1 MNKIRYFSIFKCV
14 SVTILVFLTACGGLP
29 ILGNQGVSDVTPS
42 AAVPVTGQIPA
53 VTVNDQE
60 SDGTTVT
67 VEAVFSQGPGW
78 MVIHNQVNG
87 TVGDA
92 IGETPLNDGE
102 NTNVVVTIDPAKAT
116 PILYAMLHADAGVV
130 GTYEFPGPDVPI
142 MVGGDMLSPAFK
154 ATLTTGGM
162 NMETPAGGSAGQ
174 SVKVADQVLSGS
186 AVMVDEVNSS
196 GPGWIVIY
204 TTDSYGQPVEAIGH
218 AAVQD
223 GVNQNVMVEVD
234 PVKATGTLYA
244 QLQADKGMVGT
255 YEYPGADEPVMVGV
269 QMIAGAFKILDAQA
283 SGGGGGAATPAVLK
297 PSITVAD
304 QQIQD
309 GTVTIPQVVSNGN
322 WWLVIHRQSS
332 DGSMGEYIGQ
342 TLLKNGINTDVVVKI
357 NVTKA
362 SPVLY
367 AMLHEDNAPFGILEF
382 PGTDVP
388 VEENGAMIAPSFN
401 VTGLSQDITITIH
414 KVSDTVSFLT
424 DGDGNSLYISLQDDT
439 GKSNCT
445 GACLT
450 LWKPLIAKSRVV
462 AGPGLVQANL
472 GIITLAD
479 GSHQVTFLGSPLY
492 TYTKDTHPGDTT
504 GQGLNGEWFLVTP

>member
-1 MNKIRYFSIFKCV
+1 MNKIRYFSIFKRF
-14 SVTILVFLTACGGLP
+14 SLFLMIFLTACGALP
-29 ILGNQGVSDVTPS
+29 SLVGPAATPATPS
-42 AAVPVTGQIPA
+42 PAVPVTGQIPA
-53 VTVNDQE
+53 VTVNDQD

-92 IGETPLNDGE
+92 IGEISLNDGE
-102 NTNVVVTIDPAKAT
+102 STNIVVTIDPAKAT
-116 PILYAMLHADAGVV
+116 PIMYAMLHADAGVV
-130 GTYEFPGPDVPI
+130 GTYEFPGPDIPI
-142 MVGGDMLSPAFK
+142 MVNGDMLSPAFK
-154 ATLTTGGM
+154 AALSPGGM
-162 NMETPAGGSAGQ
+162 NMETPAGGNVDL
-174 SVKVADQVLSGS
+174 SVKVSDQVLNGS
-186 AVMVDEVNSS
+186 SVKVEVAVSS

-204 TTDSYGQPVEAIGH
+204 TTDSYGKPVDAIGK

-223 GVNQNVMVEVD
+223 GVNQDVVVEVD
-234 PVKATGTLYA
+234 PAKATGMLYA
-244 QLQADKGMVGT
+244 QLQADKGTVGT

-269 QMIAGAFKILDAQA
+269 QMIAGTFKILEGQA
-283 SGGGGGAATPAVLK
+283 GVGAATPAVLK

-342 TLLKNGINTDVVVKI
+342 ALIKNGINTDVVVKI
-357 NVTKA
+357 NVAKA

-367 AMLHEDNAPFGILEF
+367 AMLHVDGAPVGILEF

-388 VEENGAMIAPSFN
+388 VEENGVMIAPSFN

-424 DGDGNSLYISLQDDT
+424 DGDGNSLYISLQDDP

-450 LWKPLIAKSRVV
+450 LWKPLFAKSRVV
-462 AGPGLVQANL
+462 AGPGLSQANL
-472 GIITLAD
+472 GVITLAD
-479 GSHQVTFLGSPLY
+479 GNHQVTYLGSPLY
-492 TYTKDTHPGDTT
+492 TYTKDTKPGDTT